1 MTTPFTELSR
11 SAKPIMKASSSRRYF
26 NRELSWLF
34 FNTRVLEEAHNP
46 DIPLLE
52 RLRFLSIS
60 ASNLDEFYMVRVAG
74 LRTQQL
80 AGMTEPSSD
89 GFTPHEQL
97 RKIAKRVDKIIAA
110 QDKCWK
116 TIRQELSENHIL
128 VKSVAELSEAD
139 LKVLRRTYDAQI
151 LPLLSPMAVDT
162 AHPFPFIPNLGYGV
176 VLDMKRKGGSGH
188 MNGLIPVPMHV
199 PRFMELP
206 IGKKKERIYVM
217 IEDVLQYFAAD
228 LFPDFKLNGSGVFRV
243 TRDSDIAI
251 DEDAEDL
258 VLHFEFLIKKRRRGR
273 VIRLEM
279 NAGISPHLSD
289 FLIESFECW
298 DEDISETESI
308 VGMTD
313 LSEIIKPD
321 QVDLL
326 FPPFTARFPERIRE
340 FDGDCFAAIAAKDIL
355 VHHPYEEFDVVVQ
368 FLEQAALDPNVVAIK
383 QTLYRTSED
392 SPIVKALV
400 EAAER
405 GKNVTALVEL
415 KARFDEESNLRWA
428 RDLERAGAHVVYGFI
443 DFKTHAKVSL
453 VVRREG
459 QSFRTFTHLGTGNYH
474 ALNAKIY
481 TDLALFTADAAM
493 GRDVGKVFNY
503 VTSYSEPTGLEKLV
517 LAPIDMREKIYQL
530 IESEIA
536 HAKAGRPANM
546 WAKLNALV
554 DVNIIDKLYEASQAG
569 VQIDLIVRGICCL
582 RPGVEGLSDNI
593 RVKSIVGRYL
603 EHSRIMCFG
612 NGQVLPSAKAKV
624 FFSSADWMPRNLN
637 RRVETLVP
645 VLDATVRNQVMKQIM
660 VANLIDE
667 KNSWELQPTG
677 KYNRVQVPDD
687 KTAFSAHDYFMKNP
701 SLSGRGR
708 SLKYDAP
715 KELIFAHKTKARKSK
730 ATPPGSAAS

>member
-1 MTTPFTELSR
+1 
-11 SAKPIMKASSSRRYF
+11 MKASSSRRYF
-26 NRELSWLF
+26 NRELSWLY
-34 FNTRVLEEAHNP
+34 FNTRVLEEAQNP
-46 DIPLLE
+46 NVPLLE

-80 AGMTEPSSD
+80 AGMIESSPD
-89 GFTPHEQL
+89 GFTPQEQL
-97 RKIAKRVDKIIAA
+97 SKIAKRVDKIIAA
-110 QDKCWK
+110 QDTCWK
-116 TIRQELSENHIL
+116 KIRTELSETGIE
-128 VKSVAELSEAD
+128 VTAISELSDDEI
-139 LKVLRRTYDAQI
+139 KVLKQTYQDQV
-151 LPLLSPMAVDT
+151 LPLLSPMAVDP
-162 AHPFPFIPNLGYGV
+162 AHPFPFIPNLGYGI
-176 VLDMKRKGGSGH
+176 VLDLKRKNGTGN
-188 MNGLIPVPMHV
+188 MNALIPVPIHV
-199 PRFMELP
+199 PRFISLP
-206 IGKKKERIYVM
+206 IGKKKEHIYVM

-228 LFPDFKLNGSGVFRV
+228 LFPDFKLNGSGIFRI
-243 TRDSDIAI
+243 TRDSDIAV
-251 DEDAEDL
+251 DEEAEDL

-279 NAGISPHLSD
+279 NAGIPPQLSE

-313 LSEIIKPD
+313 LSKIITSDKP
-321 QVDLL
+321 DLL
-326 FPPFTARFPERIRE
+326 FPPFKARFPERIRE

-392 SPIVKALV
+392 SPIVKALI

-405 GKNVTALVEL
+405 GKTVTALVEL
-415 KARFDEESNLRWA
+415 KARFDEESNMRWA

-459 QSFRTFTHLGTGNYH
+459 NKLRTFTHLGTGNYH

-481 TDLALFTADAAM
+481 TDLALFTADPAM

-503 VTSYSEPTGLEKLV
+503 VTSYSEPSELEKLI
-517 LAPIDMREKIYQL
+517 LAPIDLREKIYGF
-530 IESEIA
+530 IDEEIT

-554 DVNIIDKLYEASQAG
+554 DVDIIDKLYEASQAG
-569 VQIDLIVRGICCL
+569 VQIDLVVRGICCL
-582 RPGVEGLSDNI
+582 RPGVEGLSENI

-612 NGQVLPSAKAKV
+612 NGDVLPSAKAKV

-645 VLDATVRNQVMKQIM
+645 VLDTTVRNQVMKQIM

-667 KNSWELQPTG
+667 ANSWDLLPTG
-677 KYNRVQVPDD
+677 KYSRVKPADD
-687 KTAFSAHDYFMKNP
+687 KPAFSAHEYFMKNP

-708 SLKYDAP
+708 SLKYDSP
-715 KELIFAHKTKARKSK
+715 KDLIFAHKTKI
-730 ATPPGSAAS
+730 AASVKSIDVPDSPVSETLEP